1 MLGKHLLCK
10 RSLPD
15 IKTSL
20 MTSPILSADR
30 IGKFISHFFLSKRA
44 RNAMTINIFSIFYFL
59 LIYLQISHNPLQYF
73 QQLLLA
79 LHDIVRLMP
88 DN

>member
-30 IGKFISHFFLSKRA
+30 IGEFISHFF
-44 RNAMTINIFSIFYFL
+44 FYL
-59 LIYLQISHNPLQYF
+59 KETEMQ
-73 QQLLLA
+73 
-79 LHDIVRLMP
+79 
-88 DN
+88 